1 MNMKNNNRIKTNS
14 LADEGI
20 VKETE
25 TGKLFTPAEIRNLL
39 IIAAAG
45 LLLRLIFVF
54 ESSSSPFYNNL
65 VSDSKIYNDWAL
77 SITGKGN
84 FQLGGVF
91 FMAPFYPYFLAA
103 VYSIFGE
110 AYTLIRIIQVLASS
124 ATIFVVYLAAR
135 KLLDRKAAYTAAAIT
150 AVYKLFIFYS
160 AIMLS
165 ETLQTFFVS
174 LFVLLLIEAVQTGSK
189 FKWLTAGLF
198 LGISGVFRA
207 NILLFLPVIVLW
219 MIYRGYKSGTF
230 KAIIRYAVVFLI
242 IGTALPVLPLTLH
255 NYISGHDLVL
265 TTSNGG
271 INFYLGN
278 NPESQGVF
286 KAPSEF
292 DFYSDLSG
300 EKYAEKLTGREM
312 KPSEASSYWQSR
324 GMDYVRGD
332 FGGALLNTIKK
343 FFLFMGGNEN
353 PQSFI
358 MNPDYFRDNNS
369 GVLQLPLP
377 DFAIISILS
386 IAGLVLSVKRKQ
398 KFAHLYLFIASYVI
412 ASILFFISGRFR
424 LAITP
429 VLIIFAA
436 YFITEIFGSVRS
448 GAVSDLKLPAA
459 VSIAFLLIYTF
470 LIPKP
475 VYSGYDAYIAM
486 GEINF
491 RNKEYDKAVENYSKA
506 LLTNDSYTTFINIG
520 NAYAAKKDFRSALSA
535 FQKAVNRNP
544 ENPLVYFNIGL
555 VHSQT
560 GNLQMAEKAYLKT
573 LELDPGFTDVYR
585 NLGIVYYI
593 SERYNDALVYFDH
606 YVKNTKDEAGRAS
619 VLKDIETIRLVMKNK
634 AGK

>member
-1 MNMKNNNRIKTNS
+1 TLKS
-14 LADEGI
+14 DLSSADMLK
-20 VKETE
+20 KETADR
-25 TGKLFTPAEIRNLL
+25 KLFSPEEIRNLL

-45 LLLRLIFVF
+45 LLLRLVFVF
-54 ESSSSPFYNNL
+54 ESSSGPFYNNL

-77 SITGKGN
+77 SLIGKGN
-84 FQLGGVF
+84 FQPGGVF

-103 VYSIFGE
+103 VYSITGE
-110 AYTLIRIIQVLASS
+110 AYTVIRIIQVLASS
-124 ATIFVVYLAAR
+124 ATIFIVYLAAR
-135 KLLDRKAAYTAAAIT
+135 KLLGRKTAYTAAVIT
-150 AVYKLFIFYS
+150 ALYKLFIFYS

-174 LFVLLLIEAVQTGSK
+174 LFVLLLIEAIQHEGKV
-189 FKWLTAGLF
+189 KWLTAGLF

-207 NILLFLPVIVLW
+207 NILLFLPLLILW
-219 MIYRGYKSGTF
+219 LAYRGYKERTF
-230 KAIIRYAVVFLI
+230 KAVVQKAVVFLV
-242 IGTALPVLPLTLH
+242 IGTVLPVLPLTLH
-255 NYISGHDLVL
+255 NYIYGHDFVL
-265 TTSNGG
+265 MTSNGG

-300 EKYAEKLTGREM
+300 EKYAEKLAGSDM
-312 KPSEASSYWQSR
+312 KPSEASSYWQGR
-324 GMDYVRGD
+324 GMEYVRSD
-332 FGGALLNTIKK
+332 FGGALLNTIRK

-358 MNPDYFRDNNS
+358 MNPDYYRDNNS

-377 DFAIISILS
+377 DFALISILS
-386 IAGLVLSVKRKQ
+386 IAGLILSIKRKQ
-398 KFAHLYLFIASYVI
+398 KFTYIYLFIVSYVI

-424 LAITP
+424 LALTP

-436 YFITEIFGSVRS
+436 YFIIEIFESVRS
-448 GAVSDLKLPAA
+448 GAVQDLKLPA
-459 VSIAFLLIYTF
+459 VISVVFLLIYTF
-470 LIPKP
+470 LVPKP
-475 VYSGYDAYIAM
+475 AYSGYDAYIAM

-506 LLTNDSYTTFINIG
+506 LLTNDSYSTFMNIG
-520 NAYAAKKDFRSALSA
+520 NAYAAKKDFPSALSA
-535 FQKAVNRNP
+535 FQKALNRNP
-544 ENPLVYFNIGL
+544 DNPLVYFNIGL

-593 SERYNDALVYFDH
+593 SERYNDALMYFDH

-619 VLKDIETIRLVMKNK
+619 VLKDIETIRLVMRNK
-634 AGK
+634 ASK